1 MRVNKSISFSYLT
14 NNYKQR
20 GGKGTKNMTAGE
32 KATDWTYKH
41 TNNEQG
47 KKGSKVKKN
56 SKIKGN
62 IAERKAIRAMG
73 RRRREK
79 GR

>member
-1 MRVNKSISFSYLT
+1 
-14 NNYKQR
+14 
-20 GGKGTKNMTAGE
+20 MTAGE

-41 TNNEQG
+41 TNKEQG

-56 SKIKGN
+56 SKIKGT

-73 RRRREK
+73 RGEEND
-79 GR
+79 